1 MRRKS
6 PTIFLGDLARAISE
20 LGISDPAALK
30 LAAEM
35 LGFNLDAVDAG
46 KMGVRQESAVT
57 NDAPIAPPEI
67 GTETASSA
75 PEVANAATPEKEVE
89 TGKRKV
95 VAIELNKTTGQRETW
110 IPEVQPLPPQE
121 DRPIATPPLIPLLMP
136 QWTRGILSAA
146 LSTWDDQGLLDIEG
160 VTEVLANGEN
170 VERLPT
176 LLSLTLGRGVQLLLD
191 KSQAM
196 MPFVRDQAWLLK
208 EIRNVVGSDK
218 VEVLR
223 FIGSPGRGAGA
234 GPRPWPAY
242 QPPQPG
248 VPVVILSDLG
258 IRQPMFASD
267 WADEDEWVAF
277 ADVIVRAH
285 CPLIALVPYKSSRWP
300 RSLTRLMSIVP
311 WDRSTTA
318 ASVNSL
324 RKNSFGAKVI

>member
-1 MRRKS
+1 MGRKS

-46 KMGVRQESAVT
+46 KKGVRPESAVRG
-57 NDAPIAPPEI
+57 NAPITPSETGSETVTSAADVANVSTAE
-67 GTETASSA
+67 TETNKA
-75 PEVANAATPEKEVE
+75 
-89 TGKRKV
+89 RV
-95 VAIELNKTTGQRETW
+95 VAIELSRTTGQKETW
-110 IPEVQPLPPQE
+110 IPEVEPLPPQE
-121 DRPIATPPLIPLLMP
+121 DGPIVTPPLIPLLMP
-136 QWTRGILSAA
+136 QWTRGILSAG
-146 LSTWDDQGLLDIEG
+146 LSTWDDEGLLDIEG

-170 VERLPT
+170 VERFPT

-208 EIRNVVGSDK
+208 EIRNVVGADK

-234 GPRPWPAY
+234 GPRPWAAY
-242 QPPQPG
+242 QPPPPG

-258 IRQPMFASD
+258 IRQPMLASD
-267 WADEDEWVAF
+267 WADEDEWLAF
-277 ADVIVRAH
+277 ADVVVRAH

-318 ASVNSL
+318 AKVNSQ
-324 RKNSFGAKVI
+324 RKNSSGAKVI

>member
-1 MRRKS
+1 MGRKS

-30 LAAEM
+30 LAAQM

-46 KMGVRQESAVT
+46 KNEIRQESTVT
-57 NDAPIAPPEI
+57 SDAPIAPSETGSETVTPPPEGASI
-67 GTETASSA
+67 STTET
-75 PEVANAATPEKEVE
+75 E
-89 TGKRKV
+89 TSKAKV
-95 VAIELNKTTGQRETW
+95 IAIELSRTTGQKETW
-110 IPEVQPLPPQE
+110 IPEVEPLPPQE
-121 DRPIATPPLIPLLMP
+121 DGPIATPPLIPLLMP

-146 LSTWDDQGLLDIEG
+146 FSTWDDEGLLDIES
-160 VTEVLANGEN
+160 VTEVLANGES

-208 EIRNVVGSDK
+208 EIRNVVGTDK

-234 GPRPWPAY
+234 GPRPWPDY
-242 QPPQPG
+242 QPPPPG

-277 ADVIVRAH
+277 VDVVVRAH

-318 ASVNSL
+318 GRVNSL
-324 RKNSFGAKVI
+324 RKNSSGAKVI

>member
-1 MRRKS
+1 MERKA
-6 PTIFLGDLARAISE
+6 PTIFLGDLARAICE
-20 LGISDPAALK
+20 LGISDPTALK

-35 LGFNLDAVDAG
+35 LGFNLDTGDAG
-46 KMGVRQESAVT
+46 KQGVRLEPAVT
-57 NDAPIAPPEI
+57 NNAPIAPSEGVSETKTSTPDAGNVPTPE
-67 GTETASSA
+67 TETNKA
-75 PEVANAATPEKEVE
+75 
-89 TGKRKV
+89 KV
-95 VAIELNKTTGQRETW
+95 VAIELSRTTGQKETW
-110 IPEVQPLPPQE
+110 IPEVTPLPAQE
-121 DRPIATPPLIPLLMP
+121 DGPIATPPLVPLLMP

-146 LSTWDDQGLLDIEG
+146 LSTWDDEGLLDIEG
-160 VTEVLANGEN
+160 VTEVLANAEN

-208 EIRNVVGSDK
+208 EIRNVAGNDK

-242 QPPQPG
+242 QPPPPG

-258 IRQPMFASD
+258 IRQPMLASD

-277 ADVIVRAH
+277 AEAVLRAH
-285 CPLIALVPYKSSRWP
+285 CPLIALVPYKASRWP

-318 ASVNSL
+318 ARVNSL
-324 RKNSFGAKVI
+324 RKNSSGAKLI

>member
-1 MRRKS
+1 MGRKS

-46 KMGVRQESAVT
+46 KKGVLPETAVRGS
-57 NDAPIAPPEI
+57 APIVPSENESETVTSAADVANVSTPE
-67 GTETASSA
+67 TETNKA
-75 PEVANAATPEKEVE
+75 
-89 TGKRKV
+89 RV
-95 VAIELNKTTGQRETW
+95 VAIELSRTTGQKETW
-110 IPEVQPLPPQE
+110 IPEVEPLPRQE
-121 DRPIATPPLIPLLMP
+121 DGPIVTPPLIPLLMP
-136 QWTRGILSAA
+136 QWTRGILSAG
-146 LSTWDDQGLLDIEG
+146 LSTWDDEGLLDIEG

-170 VERLPT
+170 VERFPT

-208 EIRNVVGSDK
+208 EIRNVVGADK

-234 GPRPWPAY
+234 GPRPWAAY
-242 QPPQPG
+242 QPPPPG

-258 IRQPMFASD
+258 IRQPMLASD

-277 ADVIVRAH
+277 ADVVVRAH

-318 ASVNSL
+318 AKVNSL
-324 RKNSFGAKVI
+324 RKNPSGAKVI

>member
-1 MRRKS
+1 MGRKS
-6 PTIFLGDLARAISE
+6 STIFLGDLARAINE
-20 LGISDPAALK
+20 LRISDPTALK

-46 KMGVRQESAVT
+46 KMGVRPESTVT
-57 NDAPIAPPEI
+57 NNAPIAPSETGSETVTSPPDVAKVPTPE
-67 GTETASSA
+67 TETNKA
-75 PEVANAATPEKEVE
+75 
-89 TGKRKV
+89 KV
-95 VAIELNKTTGQRETW
+95 VAIELSRTTGQKETW
-110 IPEVQPLPPQE
+110 IPEVEPLPPQE
-121 DRPIATPPLIPLLMP
+121 DGPIATPPLIPLLMP

-146 LSTWDDQGLLDIEG
+146 LSTWDDEGLLDIDG
-160 VTEVLANGEN
+160 VTEILANGEN

-208 EIRNVVGSDK
+208 EIRNVVGTDK

-223 FIGSPGRGAGA
+223 FIGSPGRGAGV

-242 QPPQPG
+242 QPPPPG

-258 IRQPMFASD
+258 IRQPMLASD
-267 WADEDEWVAF
+267 WADEDEWVTF
-277 ADVIVRAH
+277 ADVVVRAH

-300 RSLTRLMSIVP
+300 RSLTRFMRIVP

-318 ASVNSL
+318 ARVNSL
-324 RKNSFGAKVI
+324 RKKFSGAKVI

>member
-1 MRRKS
+1 MGRKS

-20 LGISDPAALK
+20 LGISDPATLK
-30 LAAEM
+30 LAAQM
-35 LGFNLDAVDAG
+35 LGFNLDAVETG
-46 KMGVRQESAVT
+46 TKEVRQESTVPSNA
-57 NDAPIAPPEI
+57 AIAP
-67 GTETASSA
+67 A
-75 PEVANAATPEKEVE
+75 E
-89 TGKRKV
+89 TGSETVTSGSDVGIEPPPEQESKAKV
-95 VAIELNKTTGQRETW
+95 VAIELSRTTGQKETW
-110 IPEVQPLPPQE
+110 IPEVEPLPPQE
-121 DRPIATPPLIPLLMP
+121 DGPIATPPLIPLLMP

-146 LSTWDDQGLLDIEG
+146 LATWDDEGLLDIEG
-160 VTEVLANGEN
+160 VTEVLANGQS

-176 LLSLTLGRGVQLLLD
+176 LLSVTLGRGVQLLLD

-208 EIRNVVGSDK
+208 EIRNVVGTDK

-223 FIGSPGRGAGA
+223 LIGSPGRGAGA

-242 QPPQPG
+242 QTPPPG

-258 IRQPMFASD
+258 IRQPMLASD

-277 ADVIVRAH
+277 ADVVVRAH

-318 ASVNSL
+318 ARVNSL
-324 RKNSFGAKVI
+324 RKNSSGAKVI